1 MNDNMDLIQKF
12 LIVIVVVL
20 TGLLVIVGYQVL
32 LIILDL
38 KRALK
43 KLNVILDDSVLGG
56 GLIRPEKLS
65 GLLEI
70 FKKNKKKDDFKTN

>member
-1 MNDNMDLIQKF
+1 MDLIQKF
-12 LIVIVVVL
+12 LIVIIVVL

-32 LIILDL
+32 LIIFDL

-56 GLIRPEKLS
+56 GLLIPEKLT
-65 GLLEI
+65 GLIEM
-70 FKKNKKKDDFKTN
+70 FRKNKK